1 MIIKSTSSS
10 LMNSP
15 NSHPEQSFV
24 RSDKAMEKRLTQA
37 RINQAAV
44 EQEKQETQSNAPL
57 QDTGSVGFEK
67 RLAISVD
74 NEHYKLQISR
84 DGLALQQAERAS
96 GSDAAQQE
104 AASEWKVQGA
114 KQMAAGASLTPAE
127 MRQKGVTRVQ

>member
-44 EQEKQETQSNAPL
+44 EQEKQETQNTAPL

-84 DGLALQQAERAS
+84 DGLALQQAEQAS
-96 GSDAAQQE
+96 ASDAAQQE